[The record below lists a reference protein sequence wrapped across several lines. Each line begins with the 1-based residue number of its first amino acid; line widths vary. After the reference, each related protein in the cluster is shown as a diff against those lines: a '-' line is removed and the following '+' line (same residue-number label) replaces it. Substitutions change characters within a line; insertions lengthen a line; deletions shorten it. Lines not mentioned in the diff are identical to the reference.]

1 MRMYAVLKTTT
12 LAADVN
18 LTQTEIELTSTTHLP
33 SIGMGQYLVVLVND
47 RFKTE
52 IMHCTDI
59 DGSTLTVTR
68 GQKDGKI
75 YTFPSG
81 CYVQISIDPEGFE
94 F

>member
-1 MRMYAVLKTTT
+1 MRMYAVIKVTT
-12 LAADVN
+12 LAADID
-18 LTQTEIELTSTTHLP
+18 LTQTEIELASGTHLP
-33 SIGMGQYLVVLVND
+33 TLDPGQYLIVLVND

-59 DGSTLTVTR
+59 DGTTLTVTR

-75 YTFPSG
+75 YTFHTG
-81 CYVQISIDPEGFE
+81 DYVQISIDPEGFE